1 MTAMTIAR
9 PTTVRTSDPPAVAPG
24 TLFGV
29 GPSFRLTGVFSPVAP
44 NASATSSS
52 STEAAAAA
60 VSRDFEGI
68 WDGDPVEGQSG
79 SRPLSAF
86 RPGRFRGWR
95 SARCAARRDWPA
107 RLAKRGCPKGVFGSL
122 DVWWP
127 YMDV

>member
-9 PTTVRTSDPPAVAPG
+9 PTNVRTSDPPADAPG

-68 WDGDPVEGQSG
+68 WDGDPIEGHPDHG
-79 SRPLSAF
+79 SYRPFVQGALGVTLRSV
-86 RPGRFRGWR
+86 RGAAG
-95 SARCAARRDWPA
+95 SARDDR
-107 RLAKRGCPKGVFGSL
+107 
-122 DVWWP
+122 
-127 YMDV
+127 

>member
-9 PTTVRTSDPPAVAPG
+9 PTNVRTSDPPAEAPG

-29 GPSFRLTGVFSPVAP
+29 VPSFRLTGVFSPVVAP

-86 RPGRFRGWR
+86 RPAAFREVRNAGLR
-95 SARCAARRDWPA
+95 EGGKAGVRLSSLPA
-107 RLAKRGCPKGVFGSL
+107 FLLSSL
-122 DVWWP
+122 R
-127 YMDV
+127 

>member
-9 PTTVRTSDPPAVAPG
+9 PTNVRTSDPPAEAPG

-29 GPSFRLTGVFSPVAP
+29 VPSFRLTGVFSPVVAP

-86 RPGRFRGWR
+86 RPGRFRGGALLGALPGGIGPRR
-95 SARCAARRDWPA
+95 SQ
-107 RLAKRGCPKGVFGSL
+107 
-122 DVWWP
+122 
-127 YMDV
+127 

>member
-9 PTTVRTSDPPAVAPG
+9 PTAGRTSDPPAEAPG

-68 WDGDPVEGQSG
+68 GTAIRLRDNPDLDRY
-79 SRPLSAF
+79 RPFVQAALEETRTQTQTQGLRAPPSA
-86 RPGRFRGWR
+86 
-95 SARCAARRDWPA
+95 S
-107 RLAKRGCPKGVFGSL
+107 
-122 DVWWP
+122 
-127 YMDV
+127 

>member
-9 PTTVRTSDPPAVAPG
+9 PTNVRTSEPPAVAPG

-29 GPSFRLTGVFSPVAP
+29 GPSFRLTGVFSPVVAP

-60 VSRDFEGI
+60 VNRDFEGI

-79 SRPLSAF
+79 SRLVSAIRPPGF
-86 RPGRFRGWR
+86 REGQK
-95 SARCAARRDWPA
+95 ARQ
-107 RLAKRGCPKGVFGSL
+107 
-122 DVWWP
+122 
-127 YMDV
+127 

>member
-9 PTTVRTSDPPAVAPG
+9 PTNVRTSDPPAVAPG

-79 SRPLSAF
+79 SRLVSAI
-86 RPGRFRGWR
+86 RPWPFRGT
-95 SARCAARRDWPA
+95 SAEDADAEA
-107 RLAKRGCPKGVFGSL
+107 
-122 DVWWP
+122 
-127 YMDV
+127 